1 MKKQVSLKR
10 EHLISN
16 IPNNWGTRKI
26 VFWLNKKM
34 AKSNSIYR
42 LKIRYRKPKNGMGYG
57 RGGSVRREDANA
69 FSVYIR
75 LVKPYRNN
83 YRSYYGL

>member
-16 IPNNWGTRKI
+16 IPNNWITRKI

-42 LKIRYRKPKNGMGYG
+42 LKIRYRKPKDGNYG
-57 RGGSVRREDANA
+57 WGGSVKRSNANA
-69 FSVYIR
+69 FSIYIR
-75 LVKPYRNN
+75 LIKPYKNN